1 MSNPETITNPQVQRT
16 HRMMLDA
23 ARDLLSESGPG
34 AITHL
39 RVAEASG
46 VARATVYRHWPNRA
60 DILLDLLSRSADL
73 HLTPPP
79 PDLPISGRVTALM
92 RTFAATLNGDGGQI
106 LTAMIGLAEWDDDVF
121 SALERMTGR
130 GPRSLRDILAAGV
143 EDGSVQSDTDVDLLS
158 DRLIGPIYLRR
169 LLYHDDITH
178 DYVDR
183 VVAATLGPY
192 LLAKGPHRSDVPDLF

>member
-1 MSNPETITNPQVQRT
+1 MVDPESNTNPQVQRT
-16 HRMMLDA
+16 HRVMLEA
-23 ARDLLSESGPG
+23 ARDLLSENGPG
-34 AITHL
+34 AVTHL

-79 PDLPISGRVTALM
+79 PDVSVTESVSILL
-92 RTFAATLNGDGGQI
+92 RTFAATLNGEGGQI

-121 SALERMTGR
+121 SALERMTSR
-130 GPRSLRDILAAGV
+130 GPKSLRNLLARGV
-143 EDGSVQSDTDVDLLS
+143 EDGSIRRDTDVDLLS

-169 LLYHDDITH
+169 VLYHDEIT
-178 DYVDR
+178 DGYVDHL
-183 VVAATLGPY
+183 VATTLD
-192 LLAKGPHRSDVPDLF
+192 PHRSR